1 MRRRIR
7 TREAPRYAGPVIQ
20 PTPALPWTT
29 AFVYALPHGV
39 AVGYH
44 LPEGPD
50 PVDPEILARLTG
62 AERTHAEALRG
73 YRQVQFVGGRLA
85 LAVAFGELGTRR
97 APVLTDEHGAPILP
111 EGLVGSIT
119 HKQDL
124 AVALV
129 ARGRVGV
136 GVDLEE
142 TTRPRP
148 GVAERVLTPRELEAV
163 RTLVPSRQWVDTVV
177 RFSVKESVYKAI
189 HPTLQRYVGF
199 GEVEVW
205 PGTDGVDRIEAL
217 VPDVAAFTFEARHAW
232 IGERILSTVRA
243 EPK

>member
-1 MRRRIR
+1 M
-7 TREAPRYAGPVIQ
+7 
-20 PTPALPWTT
+20 
-29 AFVYALPHGV
+29 
-39 AVGYH
+39 
-44 LPEGPD
+44 
-50 PVDPEILARLTG
+50 
-62 AERTHAEALRG
+62 
-73 YRQVQFVGGRLA
+73 
-85 LAVAFGELGTRR
+85 
-97 APVLTDEHGAPILP
+97 
-111 EGLVGSIT
+111 
-119 HKQDL
+119 
-124 AVALV
+124 
-129 ARGRVGV
+129 

-163 RTLVPSRQWVDTVV
+163 RALVPSRQWVDTVV

-189 HPTLQRYVGF
+189 HPTLRRYVGF

-232 IGERILSTVRA
+232 IGERVLSSVRA